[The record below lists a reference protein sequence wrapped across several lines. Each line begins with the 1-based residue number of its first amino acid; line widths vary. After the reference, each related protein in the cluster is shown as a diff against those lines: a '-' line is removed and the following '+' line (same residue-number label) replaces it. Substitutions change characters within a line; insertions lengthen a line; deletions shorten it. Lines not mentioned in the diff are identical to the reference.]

1 MADLF
6 LIVPAS
12 ANIIGKVANGIADDM
27 LSTTIM
33 ATTAPVIFAP
43 AMNTNM
49 YKNPIVQGNI
59 RKLREYNYLFIEP
72 DKGMLACGDIGSG
85 KLPSTKDIVEST
97 KGENIMKVVITAG
110 GTSEKID
117 NVRKITNSSTGKLG
131 LCIANEFLKTVE
143 DVEITYICSKETFCP
158 NDDRIKIKRIIGV
171 DDLEREVRNVLEN
184 NDIDVFIHLLVI

>member
-1 MADLF
+1 
-6 LIVPAS
+6 
-12 ANIIGKVANGIADDM
+12 
-27 LSTTIM
+27 M

-97 KGENIMKVVITAG
+97 K
-110 GTSEKID
+110 
-117 NVRKITNSSTGKLG
+117 KL
-131 LCIANEFLKTVE
+131 V
-143 DVEITYICSKETFCP
+143 KE
-158 NDDRIKIKRIIGV
+158 RI
-171 DDLEREVRNVLEN
+171 
-184 NDIDVFIHLLVI
+184 

>member
-1 MADLF
+1 MNFKNKNIVIGITGGISAYKACGLVSYLKSEGANVYVIMTKNACNFITPLTLETLSSHEVVVDMFKEKSYVDVKHISLAKMADLF

-33 ATTAPVIFAP
+33 ATTAPVIFTP

-97 KGENIMKVVITAG
+97 K
-110 GTSEKID
+110 
-117 NVRKITNSSTGKLG
+117 KL
-131 LCIANEFLKTVE
+131 V
-143 DVEITYICSKETFCP
+143 KE
-158 NDDRIKIKRIIGV
+158 RI
-171 DDLEREVRNVLEN
+171 
-184 NDIDVFIHLLVI
+184 